1 MSSNN
6 ASQLVP
12 LDEYLLQVFSKF
24 LLSKD
29 FAFDRK
35 MSKNYD
41 GSLTL
46 VNYKPMATSAFENSP
61 GYMPFIIQISSP
73 GKKVLWRK
81 YAFSL
86 GYGEWGKKK
95 TIPFNEQAIV
105 SIIGGYGFSL
115 YYENIGV
122 NVIQG
127 GTNKELDSSII
138 IFYPE
143 TSFGKDTSEQDK
155 KSAETKVKALI
166 QALES
171 TYPTIRENFDIIYTI
186 HTSSKQDL
194 YPHIILI
201 PKGLLNEI
209 SDFLLSQYQQTYGK
223 ITLPP
228 AEFVPNED
236 IKSPEI
242 EQFLDKLPVE
252 LIGKAVIGTYGS
264 YPAVLLP
271 KGDYSQYL
279 TGNERVINLGEND
292 VIVFGNPQSTQQQ
305 QTPTSQAQE
314 QQNTASL
321 GTPQQQTLPL
331 EQQNV
336 EQNAVEENRSA
347 DLNNLEK
354 ILNIELSLYVPDWLK
369 PYLNKYGIKKE
380 ESLSRKEREE
390 FGEKVWNE
398 LQKNWNRILELL
410 DVKNA
415 SILPTTVLA
424 LVTKFPSEYK
434 SSKKK
439 VTRKSGEVIEETTRS
454 VLSNIFADL
463 RQKYFTPLA
472 ESFAPTEVLDLRVIR
487 PLSPDEF
494 EDYQKRLSE
503 MVQLYK
509 DAYVVFSF
517 VNSFKNKSFDTINST
532 KNLKEANREKLKYLQ
547 DLVNA
552 FTELQYRG
560 LSLPL
565 IVDKNNTLLI
575 GSLNDLPQQDKYT
588 VLRINDLDLNQTNEE
603 KLKELK
609 TLLDFAKKAFDDQYG
624 ALIVKTTINSSTLD
638 MQVFKTIVKL
648 LGICSEGDEICLYKA
663 RQELSAL
670 PENLKEDFID
680 NIAKETGRNPKY
692 RIELINLFATLF
704 ALVNYY
710 DYLSELKKQELMS
723 HGKLMNDNIIRKLR
737 EEEEEKAKKILEMV
751 KEGLK
756 I

>member
-1 MSSNN
+1 
-6 ASQLVP
+6 
-12 LDEYLLQVFSKF
+12 
-24 LLSKD
+24 
-29 FAFDRK
+29 
-35 MSKNYD
+35 
-41 GSLTL
+41 
-46 VNYKPMATSAFENSP
+46 
-61 GYMPFIIQISSP
+61 
-73 GKKVLWRK
+73 
-81 YAFSL
+81 
-86 GYGEWGKKK
+86 
-95 TIPFNEQAIV
+95 
-105 SIIGGYGFSL
+105 
-115 YYENIGV
+115 
-122 NVIQG
+122 
-127 GTNKELDSSII
+127 
-138 IFYPE
+138 
-143 TSFGKDTSEQDK
+143 
-155 KSAETKVKALI
+155 
-166 QALES
+166 
-171 TYPTIRENFDIIYTI
+171 
-186 HTSSKQDL
+186 
-194 YPHIILI
+194 
-201 PKGLLNEI
+201 
-209 SDFLLSQYQQTYGK
+209 
-223 ITLPP
+223 
-228 AEFVPNED
+228 
-236 IKSPEI
+236 
-242 EQFLDKLPVE
+242 
-252 LIGKAVIGTYGS
+252 
-264 YPAVLLP
+264 
-271 KGDYSQYL
+271 
-279 TGNERVINLGEND
+279 
-292 VIVFGNPQSTQQQ
+292 
-305 QTPTSQAQE
+305 
-314 QQNTASL
+314 
-321 GTPQQQTLPL
+321 
-331 EQQNV
+331 
-336 EQNAVEENRSA
+336 
-347 DLNNLEK
+347 
-354 ILNIELSLYVPDWLK
+354 
-369 PYLNKYGIKKE
+369 
-380 ESLSRKEREE
+380 
-390 FGEKVWNE
+390 
-398 LQKNWNRILELL
+398 LL

-415 SILPTTVLA
+415 NILPTTVLA

-532 KNLKEANREKLKYLQ
+532 KNLKEANSEKLKYLQ

-588 VLRINDLDLNQTNEE
+588 VLRINDLDLNQINEE

-624 ALIVKTTINSSTLD
+624 ALIVKTTINPSTLD